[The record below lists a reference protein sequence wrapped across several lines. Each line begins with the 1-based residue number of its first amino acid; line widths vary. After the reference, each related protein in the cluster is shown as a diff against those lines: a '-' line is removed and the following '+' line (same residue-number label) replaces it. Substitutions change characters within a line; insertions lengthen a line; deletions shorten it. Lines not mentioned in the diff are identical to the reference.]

1 MNAALPIHT
10 DESPTAYADR
20 VGVWYAS
27 RTSDTHKSEHGQ
39 YLTPKAVAR
48 FMAGLFDGIDSVARI
63 LDPGAGSGI
72 LSCAACEAL
81 ATVRGLQRI
90 ELVAYEA
97 EAGLSALL
105 DDVLKNLRQW
115 LHARG
120 VEFSFEV
127 RCDDFILSKAACIKT
142 RQHTLFTKGGE
153 TFDFIISNPP
163 YFKIP
168 KADPRAIA
176 AAHVVHGQPNIYALF
191 MAVSAYLL
199 KPGGQLVFI
208 TPRSFAAGPYFH
220 RFRECFFEIVRPV
233 AVHLFGSRTEA
244 FDRDAVLQEHVILKG
259 IRDDGWSDKA
269 GHHAVEVS
277 FSAGARDLD
286 TPCRRK
292 VPMSEVVDMGSHN
305 KFLHIPVS
313 DEAQAIIHLVNSWR
327 GNLRAYGLEIST
339 GPVVPF
345 RATQFIASA
354 SSSTTV
360 PLLWMQNVKA
370 MSTTW
375 PVPTRKQQYIVS
387 ADESRALLLPNH
399 NYVLLRRFS
408 AKEERRRLTAAP
420 YLASALKGF
429 ELIGLEN
436 HLNYIHRPKGALTKA
451 EAYGIAA
458 LLNCKLLDVYFRSF
472 NGNTQVSATE
482 LRSIPLPPLEV
493 IRKVGEEVAGMDF
506 VTEAL
511 DAWLTN
517 MLLQLEGHKS
527 NITLFPNRQV
537 VFRTSIPLVPRM
549 IHYNGDRFIGPR

>member
-1 MNAALPIHT
+1 MNAALPIHN

-27 RTSDTHKSEHGQ
+27 RTSDSHKTEHGQ
-39 YLTPKAVAR
+39 YLTPQPVAR
-48 FMAGLFDGIDSVARI
+48 FMAGMFDSAGPIARL

-105 DDVLKNLRQW
+105 EDVLNNLSQW
-115 LHARG
+115 LHERG

-142 RQHTLFTKGGE
+142 RQHTLFTKNSE

-168 KADPRAIA
+168 KADPRAIV

-220 RFRECFFEIVRPV
+220 RFRECFFKIVRPMT
-233 AVHLFGSRTEA
+233 VHLFGSRTEA

-259 IRDDGWSDKA
+259 MRDDDWSDKA
-269 GHHAVEVS
+269 GHHDVEVS

-286 TPCRRK
+286 TPRRRT
-292 VPMSEVVDMGSHN
+292 VPISEVVDMGSHN

-327 GNLRAYGLEIST
+327 GNLHAYGLEIST

-375 PVPTRKQQYIVS
+375 PVPTRKQQHIVS
-387 ADESRALLLPNH
+387 ADESRALLLPNR

-420 YLASALKGF
+420 YLASTLKSF
-429 ELIGLEN
+429 KLIGLEN

-493 IRKVGEEVAGMDF
+493 IREVGEEVAGRDLA
-506 VTEAL
+506 TEEL
-511 DAWLTN
+511 DAWLTD
-517 MLLQLEGHKS
+517 MLLQLGGHIGEDRRGTGHLEGLRA
-527 NITLFPNRQV
+527 TA
-537 VFRTSIPLVPRM
+537 
-549 IHYNGDRFIGPR
+549 GAAE